1 MDLLYQRYASPM
13 DLMNSYIN
21 RGQFGKFVSSFLEA
35 EYERRKEEAEKD
47 DEWKLWVMYIH
58 SMADESFIDWKTRV
72 LGNTDNKA
80 KRKANRDND
89 LTDDGINAIIT
100 DLFPE

>member
-1 MDLLYQRYASPM
+1 M

-35 EYERRKEEAEKD
+35 EYQTRKEEAEKD
-47 DEWKLWVMYIH
+47 DDWKLWVMYIH
-58 SMADESFIDWKTRV
+58 SMADESFLDWKKRV
-72 LGNTDNKA
+72 LGNTDNNG
-80 KRKANRDND
+80 KRKASRDSE
-89 LTDDGINAIIT
+89 LTNDGINAILT

>member
-1 MDLLYQRYASPM
+1 M
-13 DLMNSYIN
+13 DLMSSYIN
-21 RGQFGKFVSSFLEA
+21 RGRFGEFVSSFLEA

-58 SMADESFIDWKTRV
+58 SMADESFIDWKKRV
-72 LGNTDNKA
+72 LGSTDSKA

>member
-47 DEWKLWVMYIH
+47 DDFMNCFGHAAVVH
-58 SMADESFIDWKTRV
+58 
-72 LGNTDNKA
+72 
-80 KRKANRDND
+80 D
-89 LTDDGINAIIT
+89 LR
-100 DLFPE
+100 

>member
-1 MDLLYQRYASPM
+1 M

-35 EYERRKEEAEKD
+35 EYERRKEAEEKD
-47 DEWKLWVMYIH
+47 DDLKLWIIYSQYAVKGFT
-58 SMADESFIDWKTRV
+58 DESFSDWKKRV
-72 LGNTDNKA
+72 LGNADDKQ
-80 KRKANRDND
+80 KANRDNE

-100 DLFPE
+100 GLFPE

>member
-1 MDLLYQRYASPM
+1 M

-35 EYERRKEEAEKD
+35 EYERRKEAEEKD
-47 DEWKLWVMYIH
+47 DDLKLWIIYSQYAVKGFT
-58 SMADESFIDWKTRV
+58 DESFSDWKKRV
-72 LGNTDNKA
+72 LGNADDKQ
-80 KRKANRDND
+80 KANRDNE